1 MINSFKSFLIEEDK
15 TIFFTFGRMNPPT
28 TGHEK
33 LMNELSKKSGRNP
46 YRVFL
51 SQSSDNKKN
60 PLDYNYK
67 VKTVRKFFPKHARSV
82 MLDKKVKNVFDAVTK
97 LYDEGYKN
105 INMVV
110 GSDRTNEFKKLL
122 EKYNGVKGRHG
133 LYKFNKINVIS
144 AGDRDPDAE
153 DVSGMSA
160 SKMRK
165 LASDGDFTQFSQG
178 LPRSVSNNEAKKVYN
193 EVRKGMGLKEQK
205 HFQNKLIFEP
215 VSEKREDY
223 VKGHLFDIGD
233 RVTFMGSD
241 ELASVTGLGS
251 NYVIVE
257 QNGRS
262 YRKWI
267 DDVELVEK
275 KKRKEGNQKVRQD
288 PDVKKAPG
296 TQPAPYYG
304 GLSKA
309 TKKRRLAHFKKY
321 SKYDDDNPAAYKPA
335 PGDARAKTKPS
346 KHTLKY
352 RRMYGEDAVEI
363 AKKKIEREKMVDK
376 MKHARMLDRA
386 KVRKI
391 KNRSKADA

>member
-1 MINSFKSFLIEEDK
+1 MINSFKNYLVEEER
-15 TIFFTFGRMNPPT
+15 TVFFTFGRMNPPT

-33 LMNELSKKSGRNP
+33 LMNELAKKSGKHS
-46 YRVFL
+46 YRVYL
-51 SQSSDNKKN
+51 SQSKDNKKN
-60 PLDYNYK
+60 PLDFKYK
-67 VKTVRKFFPKHARSV
+67 VKTVRKFFPKHARQV
-82 MLDKKVKNVFDAVTK
+82 MLDRNVKNVFDAVTEI
-97 LYDEGYKN
+97 YNDGYKN
-105 INMVV
+105 VSMVV
-110 GSDRTNEFKKLL
+110 GSDRVNEFKTLL
-122 EKYNGVKGRHG
+122 NKYNGKKGRHG
-133 LYKFNKINVIS
+133 LYNFSKINVIS
-144 AGDRDPDAE
+144 AGDRDPDAD

-193 EVRKGMGLKEQK
+193 EVRRGMGLKEQK
-205 HFQNKLIFEP
+205 HFQNKLIFKP

-233 RVTFMGSD
+233 SVTFMGSD
-241 ELASVTGLGS
+241 ELASVTSLGS

-275 KKRKEGNQKVRQD
+275 KKEGNQKVRQD

-304 GLSKA
+304 GLSKS
-309 TKKRRLAHFKKY
+309 TKKKRLAHFKKY

-335 PGDARAKTKPS
+335 PGDARAKTKLS

-352 RRMYGEDAVEI
+352 RRMYGEDAVEL

-376 MKHARMLDRA
+376 IKHARMLDRA

-391 KNRSKADA
+391 KNRSRADA

>member
-28 TGHEK
+28 SGHEK

-46 YRVFL
+46 YRVYL
-51 SQSSDNKKN
+51 SQSTDNKKN

-82 MLDKKVKNVFDAVTK
+82 MLDKKIKNVFDAATK

-144 AGDRDPDAE
+144 AGDRDPDAD

-165 LASDGDFTQFSQG
+165 LAGDGDFTQFSQG

-193 EVRKGMGLKEQK
+193 EVRRGMGLKEQK

-241 ELASVTGLGS
+241 ELASVTSLGS

-275 KKRKEGNQKVRQD
+275 KKEGNQKVRQD

-304 GLSKA
+304 GLSKS
-309 TKKRRLAHFKKY
+309 TKKKRLAHFKKY

-352 RRMYGEDAVEI
+352 RRMYGEDAVEL

-386 KVRKI
+386 KVTKI
-391 KNRSKADA
+391 KNRSRADA

>member
-1 MINSFKSFLIEEDK
+1 MINSFKNYLVEEER
-15 TIFFTFGRMNPPT
+15 TVFFTFGRMNPPT
-28 TGHEK
+28 IGHEK
-33 LMNELSKKSGRNP
+33 LMNELAKKSGKHS
-46 YRVFL
+46 YRVYL
-51 SQSSDNKKN
+51 SQSTDNKKN
-60 PLDYNYK
+60 PLDFRYK
-67 VKTVRKFFPKHARSV
+67 VKTVRKFFPKHARQV
-82 MLDKKVKNVFDAVTK
+82 MLDKKVRNVFDAVTEI
-97 LYDEGYKN
+97 YNDGYKN
-105 INMVV
+105 ISMVV
-110 GSDRTNEFKKLL
+110 GSDRVNEFKTLL
-122 EKYNGVKGRHG
+122 NKYNGKKGRHG
-133 LYKFNKINVIS
+133 LYNFNKINVIS
-144 AGDRDPDAE
+144 AGDRDPDAD

-193 EVRKGMGLKEQK
+193 EVRRGMGLKEQK
-205 HFQNKLIFEP
+205 EYKTTLHFEP

-223 VKGHLFDIGD
+223 VKGHLFNIGD
-233 RVTFMGSD
+233 SVTVVGSD
-241 ELASVTGLGS
+241 ELASITSLGS
-251 NYVIVE
+251 NYVIIE
-257 QNGRS
+257 MNGKV

-267 DDVELVEK
+267 EDIELIEK
-275 KKRKEGNQKVRQD
+275 KKEAPKKVRQD

-304 GLSKA
+304 GLSKS
-309 TKKRRLAHFKKY
+309 TKKKRLAHFKKY

-352 RRMYGEDAVEI
+352 RRMYGEDAVEL

-376 MKHARMLDRA
+376 IKHARMLDRA

>member
-28 TGHEK
+28 SGHEK

-46 YRVFL
+46 YRVYL
-51 SQSSDNKKN
+51 SQSTDNKKN

-82 MLDKKVKNVFDAVTK
+82 MLDKKIKNVFDAATK

-144 AGDRDPDAE
+144 AGDRDPDAD

-165 LASDGDFTQFSQG
+165 LAGDGDFTQFSQG

-193 EVRKGMGLKEQK
+193 EVRRGMGLKEQK

-233 RVTFMGSD
+233 RVTFVGSD
-241 ELASVTGLGS
+241 ELASVTSLGS

-275 KKRKEGNQKVRQD
+275 KKEGNQKVRQD

-304 GLSKA
+304 GLSKS
-309 TKKRRLAHFKKY
+309 TKKKRLAHFKKY

>member
-144 AGDRDPDAE
+144 AGDRDPDAD

-193 EVRKGMGLKEQK
+193 EVRKGMGLKEQN

-215 VSEKREDY
+215 VTEKREDY

-233 RVTFMGSD
+233 RITFMGSD

-275 KKRKEGNQKVRQD
+275 KKSKEGNQKVRQD

-304 GLSKA
+304 GLSKS
-309 TKKRRLAHFKKY
+309 TKKKRLAHFKKY

>member
-15 TIFFTFGRMNPPT
+15 TVFFTFGRMNPPT
-28 TGHEK
+28 SGHEK
-33 LMNELSKKSGRNP
+33 LMNELSKKSGKNP
-46 YRVFL
+46 YRVYL
-51 SQSSDNKKN
+51 SQSTDNKKN

-105 INMVV
+105 VNMIV
-110 GSDRTNEFKKLL
+110 GSDRINEFKKLL

-144 AGDRDPDAE
+144 AGDRDPDAD

-165 LASDGDFTQFSQG
+165 LAGDGDFTQFSQG
-178 LPRSVSNNEAKKVYN
+178 LPKSVSNNEAKKVYN

-241 ELASVTGLGS
+241 ELASVTSLGS

-275 KKRKEGNQKVRQD
+275 KKEGNQKVRQD

-304 GLSKA
+304 GLSKS
-309 TKKRRLAHFKKY
+309 TKKKRLAHFKKY

-352 RRMYGEDAVEI
+352 RRMYGEDAVQI

>member
-1 MINSFKSFLIEEDK
+1 MINSFKKYLVEEEK
-15 TIFFTFGRMNPPT
+15 TVYFTFGRMNPPT

-33 LMNELSKKSGRNP
+33 LMNELAKKSGKHS
-46 YRVFL
+46 YRVYL
-51 SQSSDNKKN
+51 SQSKDNKKN
-60 PLDYNYK
+60 PLDFKYK
-67 VKTVRKFFPKHARSV
+67 VKTVRKFFPKHARQV
-82 MLDKKVKNVFDAVTK
+82 MLDRNVRNVFDALTEI
-97 LYDEGYKN
+97 YNDGYKN
-105 INMVV
+105 VSMVV
-110 GSDRTNEFKKLL
+110 GSDRVNEFKTLL
-122 EKYNGVKGRHG
+122 NKYNGKKGRHG
-133 LYKFNKINVIS
+133 LYNFSKINVIS
-144 AGDRDPDAE
+144 AGDRDPDAD

-193 EVRKGMGLKEQK
+193 EVRRGMGLKEQK

-233 RVTFMGSD
+233 SVTFMGSD
-241 ELASVTGLGS
+241 ELASVTSLGS

-257 QNGRS
+257 QNGRT

-275 KKRKEGNQKVRQD
+275 KKSKEGNQKVRQD

-304 GLSKA
+304 GLSKS
-309 TKKRRLAHFKKY
+309 TKKKRLAHFKKY

-352 RRMYGEDAVEI
+352 RRMYGEDAVEL

>member
-1 MINSFKSFLIEEDK
+1 MINSFKNYLVEEER
-15 TIFFTFGRMNPPT
+15 TVFFTFGRMNPPT

-33 LMNELSKKSGRNP
+33 LMNELAKKSGKHS
-46 YRVFL
+46 YRVYL
-51 SQSSDNKKN
+51 SQSKDNKKN
-60 PLDYNYK
+60 PLDFKYK
-67 VKTVRKFFPKHARSV
+67 VKTVRKFFPKHARQV
-82 MLDKKVKNVFDAVTK
+82 MLDRNVKNVFDAVTEI
-97 LYDEGYKN
+97 YNDGYKN
-105 INMVV
+105 VSMVV
-110 GSDRTNEFKKLL
+110 GSDRVNEFKTLL
-122 EKYNGVKGRHG
+122 NKYNGKKGRHG
-133 LYKFNKINVIS
+133 LYNFSKINVIS
-144 AGDRDPDAE
+144 AGDRDPDAD

-178 LPRSVSNNEAKKVYN
+178 LPRGVSNNEAKKVYN
-193 EVRKGMGLKEQK
+193 EVRRGMGLKEQK

-233 RVTFMGSD
+233 SVTFMGSD
-241 ELASVTGLGS
+241 ELASVTSLGS

-257 QNGRS
+257 QNGRT

-275 KKRKEGNQKVRQD
+275 KKSKEGNQKVRQD

-304 GLSKA
+304 GLSKS
-309 TKKRRLAHFKKY
+309 TKKKRLAHFKKY

-352 RRMYGEDAVEI
+352 RRMYGEDAVEL

>member
-1 MINSFKSFLIEEDK
+1 MINSFKNYLVEEER
-15 TIFFTFGRMNPPT
+15 TVFFTFGRMNPPT

-33 LMNELSKKSGRNP
+33 LMNELAKKSGKHS
-46 YRVFL
+46 YRVYL
-51 SQSSDNKKN
+51 SQSKDNKKN
-60 PLDYNYK
+60 PLDFKYK
-67 VKTVRKFFPKHARSV
+67 VKTVRKFFPKHARQV
-82 MLDKKVKNVFDAVTK
+82 MLDRNVKNVFDAVTEI
-97 LYDEGYKN
+97 YNDGYKN
-105 INMVV
+105 VSMVV
-110 GSDRTNEFKKLL
+110 GSDRVNEFKTLL
-122 EKYNGVKGRHG
+122 NKYNGKKGRHG
-133 LYKFNKINVIS
+133 LYNFSKINVIS
-144 AGDRDPDAE
+144 AGDRDPDAD

-241 ELASVTGLGS
+241 ELASVTSLGS

-275 KKRKEGNQKVRQD
+275 KKSKEGNQKVRQD

-304 GLSKA
+304 GLSKS
-309 TKKRRLAHFKKY
+309 TKKKRLAHFKKY

>member
-1 MINSFKSFLIEEDK
+1 MISSFKHYLIEEEK
-15 TIFFTFGRMNPPT
+15 TVFFTFGRMNPPT

-33 LMNELSKKSGRNP
+33 LMNELSKKSGKNP
-46 YRVFL
+46 YRVYL
-51 SQSSDNKKN
+51 SQSTDKKKN
-60 PLDYNYK
+60 PLDFKYK

-82 MLDKKVKNVFDAVTK
+82 MLNKKVKNVFDAATEI
-97 LYDEGYKN
+97 YNDGFKN
-105 INMVV
+105 ITMVV
-110 GSDRTNEFKKLL
+110 GSDRVNEFNTLL
-122 EKYNGVKGRHG
+122 KKYNGTKGRHG
-133 LYKFNKINVIS
+133 LYNFNKINVIS
-144 AGDRDPDAE
+144 AGDRDPDAD

-160 SKMRK
+160 SKMRS
-165 LASDGDFTQFSQG
+165 LANEGDFTQFSQG
-178 LPRSVSNNEAKKVYN
+178 LPRNVSNSDAKKVYN

-205 HFQNKLIFEP
+205 EYFNKLHFEP
-215 VSEKREDY
+215 VSEKREAY
-223 VKGHLFDIGD
+223 VKGNLFNIGD
-233 RVTFMGSD
+233 RVTIVGSD
-241 ELASVTGLGS
+241 ELASVTSLGT

-257 QNGRS
+257 SGGKL
-262 YRKWI
+262 YRKWLS
-267 DDVELVEK
+267 DVELLEK
-275 KKRKEGNQKVRQD
+275 KKEGNQKVRQD

-304 GLSKA
+304 GLSKS
-309 TKKRRLAHFKKY
+309 TKKKRLAHFKKY

>member
-1 MINSFKSFLIEEDK
+1 MINSFKNYLVEEER
-15 TIFFTFGRMNPPT
+15 TVFFTFGRMNPPT
-28 TGHEK
+28 TCHEK
-33 LMNELSKKSGRNP
+33 LMNELAKKSGKHS
-46 YRVFL
+46 YRVYL
-51 SQSSDNKKN
+51 SQSKDNKKN
-60 PLDYNYK
+60 PLDFKYK
-67 VKTVRKFFPKHARSV
+67 VKTVRKFFPKHARQV
-82 MLDKKVKNVFDAVTK
+82 MLDRNVKNVFDAVTEI
-97 LYDEGYKN
+97 YNDGYKN
-105 INMVV
+105 VSMVV
-110 GSDRTNEFKKLL
+110 GSDRVNEFKTLL
-122 EKYNGVKGRHG
+122 NKYNCKKGRHG
-133 LYKFNKINVIS
+133 LYNFSKINVIS
-144 AGDRDPDAE
+144 AGDRDPDAD

-193 EVRKGMGLKEQK
+193 EVRRGMGLKEQK

-233 RVTFMGSD
+233 SVTFMGSD
-241 ELASVTGLGS
+241 ELASVTSLGS

-257 QNGRS
+257 QNGRT

-304 GLSKA
+304 GLSKS
-309 TKKRRLAHFKKY
+309 TKKKRLAHFKKY

-352 RRMYGEDAVEI
+352 RRMYGEDAVEL
-363 AKKKIEREKMVDK
+363 AKKKIEREKIVDK
-376 MKHARMLDRA
+376 MKQARMLDRA

>member
-1 MINSFKSFLIEEDK
+1 MINSFKNYLVEEER
-15 TIFFTFGRMNPPT
+15 TVFFTFGRMNPPT

-33 LMNELSKKSGRNP
+33 LMNELAKKSGKHS
-46 YRVFL
+46 YRVYL
-51 SQSSDNKKN
+51 SQSKDNKKN
-60 PLDYNYK
+60 PLDFKYK
-67 VKTVRKFFPKHARSV
+67 VKTVRKFFPKHARQV
-82 MLDKKVKNVFDAVTK
+82 MLDRNVKNVFDAVTEI
-97 LYDEGYKN
+97 YNDGYKN
-105 INMVV
+105 VSMVV
-110 GSDRTNEFKKLL
+110 GSDRVNEFKTLL
-122 EKYNGVKGRHG
+122 NKYNGKKGRHG
-133 LYKFNKINVIS
+133 LYNFSKINVIS
-144 AGDRDPDAE
+144 AGDRDPDAD

-193 EVRKGMGLKEQK
+193 EVRRGMGLKEQK

-233 RVTFMGSD
+233 SVTFMGSD
-241 ELASVTGLGS
+241 ELASVTSLGS

-257 QNGRS
+257 QNGRT

-275 KKRKEGNQKVRQD
+275 KKSKEGNQKVRQD

-304 GLSKA
+304 GLSKS
-309 TKKRRLAHFKKY
+309 TKKKRLAHFKKY
-321 SKYDDDNPAAYKPA
+321 SKYDDDNPKAYKKA
-335 PGDARAKTKPS
+335 PGDATAKTKPS
-346 KHTLKY
+346 KHTKKFKA
-352 RRMYGEDAVEI
+352 MYGEDAVKL
-363 AKKKIEREKMVDK
+363 AKQRIDREKAADAK
-376 MKHARMLDRA
+376 RHDRMMDRA
-386 KVRKI
+386 RLRKTMK
-391 KNRSKADA
+391 KNRETT

>member
-15 TIFFTFGRMNPPT
+15 TVFFTFGRMNPPT
-28 TGHEK
+28 SGHEK
-33 LMNELSKKSGRNP
+33 LMNELSKKSGKNP
-46 YRVFL
+46 YRVYL
-51 SQSSDNKKN
+51 SQSTDNKKN

-82 MLDKKVKNVFDAVTK
+82 MLDKKIKNVFDAVTK

-105 INMVV
+105 VNMVV

-144 AGDRDPDAE
+144 AGDRDPDAD

-165 LASDGDFTQFSQG
+165 LAGDGDFTQFSQG
-178 LPRSVSNNEAKKVYN
+178 LPKSVSNNEAKKVYN

-241 ELASVTGLGS
+241 ELASVTSLGS

-275 KKRKEGNQKVRQD
+275 KKEGNQKVRQD

-304 GLSKA
+304 GLSKS
-309 TKKRRLAHFKKY
+309 TKKKRLAHFKKY

-352 RRMYGEDAVEI
+352 RRMYGEDAVQI